1 MNWEENVSFKAY
13 ETGGYA
19 EVDHSRVRSGLTRGG
34 SGSMWDFNKRLGQDQ
49 KTLIQELED
58 ESDMKDALSLSC
70 AWLCNRD
77 QFLCRNSC
85 TCISLEARCDG
96 QVIIQLTPW
105 RKKFHIF
112 FFFTNSSFE
121 LSAK

>member
-1 MNWEENVSFKAY
+1 M
-13 ETGGYA
+13 GGYA

-34 SGSMWDFNKRLGQDQ
+34 SGSKLNFNKRLGQDLIP
-49 KTLIQELED
+49 LIQELDD
-58 ESDMKDALSLSC
+58 EGDMKDSLSLTC

-96 QVIIQLTPW
+96 QVIIKYPT
-105 RKKFHIF
+105 KI
-112 FFFTNSSFE
+112 
-121 LSAK
+121 